1 MITSVDKFLVAAIGA
16 AIFALTNWL
25 GFDFDIGQ
33 DWINSLTAVLT
44 PVLVWVVPNRE
55 A

>member
-1 MITSVDKFLVAAIGA
+1 MITSVDKFLVAALGA
-16 AIFALTNWL
+16 AAFALINWFGVDL
-25 GFDFDIGQ
+25 NVDQ